1 MELCVQAFLFAV
13 CVCVFVCVEIFINFE
28 KLSVVIVSCYKQ
40 YVLLYPFLQ
49 STVIVRFISSVNS
62 VIIKGTSQKVNLYR
76 ERGDNG
82 LVVYNTSPQS
92 FMITFSY

>member
-40 YVLLYPFLQ
+40 YVLLYPF
-49 STVIVRFISSVNS
+49 TVIVRFISSVNS
-62 VIIKGTSQKVNLYR
+62 VIIKGTSQEVNLYR

-82 LVVYNTSPQS
+82 LVVYNTRPQS